1 MQPNELIKQPTMVSY
16 IANTN
21 ASSSTALN
29 QSVLDTDDSTRN
41 ALNALTLSDSCA
53 APAITTS
60 SKNMC
65 SSLMDSTTLGLQE
78 IASSVISELQKD
90 PKKKEVVVH
99 VRVMRL
105 CKNKKKKNKCYT
117 KAKITKLSYRL
128 KVNQKVLQKMIKK
141 QESIRKVSI

>member
-1 MQPNELIKQPTMVSY
+1 MLSY

-21 ASSSTALN
+21 ASSNTALN
-29 QSVLDTDDSTRN
+29 QSVLDTDGTRN
-41 ALNALTLSDSCA
+41 ALNALTLSDKNNCSA
-53 APAITTS
+53 VTTSS
-60 SKNMC
+60 SKNMY

-78 IASSVISELQKD
+78 IANSVISELQKD

-105 CKNKKKKNKCYT
+105 CRDKNKNKNKKCYT